1 MSDKYIPNTLYLSDK
16 VRHINKLCA
25 IHKNRTKM
33 IDENQILYIEN
44 IELKN
49 LNLSILLHKNMPPY
63 YFDKYERKP
72 YVKILIENFQNNI
85 SEEKIEEFINPYND
99 GIFFKIS
106 NDKKSIKFKDL
117 GSNEAHLSGKN
128 IYTEEIEYS
137 NEQLWSIIF
146 QLDDLITEYNGKF
159 NEQNSIIDKTLN
171 FAEKEIDKNE
181 KLLSQL
187 SEAKT
192 EIIEKTK
199 IKIDCWTKIKNS
211 LKQK

>member
-1 MSDKYIPNTLYLSDK
+1 
-16 VRHINKLCA
+16 
-25 IHKNRTKM
+25 M

-146 QLDDLITEYNGKF
+146 QLDDLIKEYNGKF

>member
-1 MSDKYIPNTLYLSDK
+1 M
-16 VRHINKLCA
+16 
-25 IHKNRTKM
+25 
-33 IDENQILYIEN
+33 
-44 IELKN
+44 
-49 LNLSILLHKNMPPY
+49 
-63 YFDKYERKP
+63 
-72 YVKILIENFQNNI
+72 
-85 SEEKIEEFINPYND
+85 
-99 GIFFKIS
+99 
-106 NDKKSIKFKDL
+106 
-117 GSNEAHLSGKN
+117 SGKN